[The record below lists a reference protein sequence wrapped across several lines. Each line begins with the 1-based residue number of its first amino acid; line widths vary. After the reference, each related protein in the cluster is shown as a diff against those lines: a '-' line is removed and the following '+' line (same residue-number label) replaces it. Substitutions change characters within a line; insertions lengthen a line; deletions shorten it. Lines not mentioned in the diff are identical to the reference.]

1 MAAAAVD
8 SIPSYN
14 RSEPGSCQLKAASY
28 PSVASSPS
36 SDDVNTVAS
45 EWAAALTKT
54 LNDQDYAAI
63 ERHFLPEAC
72 WRDQLGLSWDYHTL
86 QGPEKIVS
94 FLKSGSKGSRIKSI
108 AIDSSNSTRQPCVSA
123 VDYRGTINGVA
134 SFLTIETDVGRGRGL
149 VRLVKDSKDNSRWK
163 AFTLFTTMHELKGH
177 EETTKANRPLGVDH
191 GGHPGRK
198 NWQERRVAMENFEGD
213 TEPVVLIIGK
223 EEPTHTLM
231 QLLILHLQVLD
242 KVV

>member
-28 PSVASSPS
+28 PSVASPPS

-45 EWAAALTKT
+45 EWAAALTKA
-54 LNDQDYAAI
+54 LNDQDYTSL
-63 ERHFLPEAC
+63 ERLFLPEAC

-94 FLKSGSKGSRIKSI
+94 FLKSGPKGSRIKSI
-108 AIDSSNSTRQPCVSA
+108 AIDSSNSTRQPSVSA

-134 SFLTIETDVGRGRGL
+134 SFLKIETDVGRGRGL
-149 VRLVKDSKDNSRWK
+149 VRLLKDSQDNGRWK

-213 TEPVVLIIGK
+213 REPVVLIIGK
-223 EEPTHTLM
+223 EEPTHTPN
-231 QLLILHLQVLD
+231 QPLILNLQVLD
-242 KVV
+242 KVG

>member
-28 PSVASSPS
+28 PGSVASPPS

-45 EWAAALTKT
+45 EWVAALTKA
-54 LNDQDYAAI
+54 LNDQDYATI
-63 ERHFLPEAC
+63 ERLFLPEAC

-86 QGPEKIVS
+86 QGPGKIVS
-94 FLKSGSKGSRIKSI
+94 FLKSGPKGSRIKLI
-108 AIDSSNSTRQPCVSA
+108 EIDSSNSTRQPSISA
-123 VDYRGTINGVA
+123 VDYRGTVNGVA

-149 VRLVKDSKDNSRWK
+149 VRLLKDSQDKGRWK

-213 TEPVVLIIGK
+213 KEPVVLIIGR
-223 EEPTHTLM
+223 EEAYTH
-231 QLLILHLQVLD
+231 QGSY
-242 KVV
+242 